1 MVLLCLLCLLLS
13 VLSCLLL
20 NLLCPEPP
28 QIFLP
33 FLLQLRLNDPFLSPH
48 SSLRLGVFLSLLYR
62 SLGDVLCPRDAE
74 GLGVHLADQPELL
87 GKHLVAFARLFVDM
101 PS

>member
-1 MVLLCLLCLLLS
+1 MVLLCLLLS

-20 NLLCPEPP
+20 HLLRPEPP

-33 FLLQLRLNDPFLSPH
+33 FLLQLQLDDPFLSPH
-48 SSLRLGVFLSLLYR
+48 SPLRLGMFLSLLYR

-87 GKHLVAFARLFVDM
+87 GKHLVAFARLCADM